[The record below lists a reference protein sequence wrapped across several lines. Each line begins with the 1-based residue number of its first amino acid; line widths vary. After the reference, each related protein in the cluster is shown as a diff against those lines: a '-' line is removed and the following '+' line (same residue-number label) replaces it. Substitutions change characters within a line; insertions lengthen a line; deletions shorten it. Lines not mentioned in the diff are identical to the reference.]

1 MEPMG
6 YAEDSLMIYPNGLS
20 TSLPTE
26 VQFEFL
32 RSIKGLEEVEIFE
45 PGYAIEYDML
55 DPTQLKATLELK
67 TVKNLYLAGQI
78 NGTTGYE
85 EAAAQGLMAG
95 INAVLKVRKKQP
107 FILQRNEA
115 YIGVMINDL
124 ITRGVIEPYR
134 MFTSRAEYRLHL
146 REDNADAR
154 LSQKGWDLGLLPEK
168 YFQHFQQKQKEI
180 TRLSG
185 IVKAERITPNKA
197 VQTELKKLGE
207 APLKTAAKVSD
218 LLKRPKMNIDRLR
231 GSESISGSIDWNY
244 YSPVVRE
251 QVEINIKYAGYLARQ
266 DQELKHINQL
276 DRIEIPDNLHL
287 SGIPGLSREVV
298 EILDKLKPGT
308 LGQASRITG
317 MTPAAIT
324 ILRVYLRTKQ
334 AA

>member
-1 MEPMG
+1 M
-6 YAEDSLMIYPNGLS
+6 
-20 TSLPTE
+20 
-26 VQFEFL
+26 
-32 RSIKGLEEVEIFE
+32 
-45 PGYAIEYDML
+45 
-55 DPTQLKATLELK
+55 
-67 TVKNLYLAGQI
+67 
-78 NGTTGYE
+78 
-85 EAAAQGLMAG
+85 
-95 INAVLKVRKKQP
+95 
-107 FILQRNEA
+107 
-115 YIGVMINDL
+115 
-124 ITRGVIEPYR
+124 
-134 MFTSRAEYRLHL
+134 
-146 REDNADAR
+146 
-154 LSQKGWDLGLLPEK
+154 
-168 YFQHFQQKQKEI
+168 
-180 TRLSG
+180 
-185 IVKAERITPNKA
+185 
-197 VQTELKKLGE
+197 KKLGE

-266 DQELKHINQL
+266 DQELKYINQL

>member
-1 MEPMG
+1 M
-6 YAEDSLMIYPNGLS
+6 
-20 TSLPTE
+20 
-26 VQFEFL
+26 
-32 RSIKGLEEVEIFE
+32 
-45 PGYAIEYDML
+45 
-55 DPTQLKATLELK
+55 
-67 TVKNLYLAGQI
+67 
-78 NGTTGYE
+78 
-85 EAAAQGLMAG
+85 
-95 INAVLKVRKKQP
+95 
-107 FILQRNEA
+107 
-115 YIGVMINDL
+115 
-124 ITRGVIEPYR
+124 
-134 MFTSRAEYRLHL
+134 
-146 REDNADAR
+146 
-154 LSQKGWDLGLLPEK
+154 
-168 YFQHFQQKQKEI
+168 
-180 TRLSG
+180 
-185 IVKAERITPNKA
+185 
-197 VQTELKKLGE
+197 KKLGE

-298 EILDKLKPGT
+298 EILDKIKPGT